1 MKARLDGE
9 TLSLIVEQGEDGCVH
24 LVWFGPKE
32 LEHMASA
39 PAFQRLPASPD
50 VPVGPVLMPE
60 HGNGFHSIPQ
70 IEAHCVSSNRR
81 IQLASPDIQADSD
94 LICLVSADK
103 SAGLSVQC
111 EIRFEGDALI
121 VETNA
126 VNGGSEPVCIARLA
140 SALLP
145 APDWAKELLTH
156 AGAWG
161 REGHVARRAFETGRI
176 EQLGRGG
183 RPGFDGGPTLTL
195 LDSRTSEHSGKALTA
210 HLAWSGPFRLA
221 VERAVDGTGQIL
233 AEQLFAPGE
242 CILEPGERLNLPP
255 AILALS
261 HSGLQGFSD
270 IFHQEFRRR
279 SRSIKRRVHFNTWEA
294 RYLEVNE
301 ADCIELAQ
309 QAAELGIER
318 FVLDDG
324 WFKGRNDDTTSLGDW
339 VVDEEK
345 FPNGLGPLID
355 AVDAAGMDF
364 GLWVEPEMVSPN
376 SDLYRAHPDWVLGY
390 PEADLPTGR
399 NQLVLDLAL
408 PEVQNFL
415 FSSISGLL
423 DRWPIAYLKWDC
435 NRDLYPAT
443 RDGVARAGLQTDGLY
458 ALLDRL
464 RDAHPDVEI
473 ESCASGG
480 GRIDAGIARFTQ
492 RFWTS
497 DATDAIDRI
506 RIQRAA
512 SLIVP
517 PEMLGAHIS
526 PSPNPM
532 TGRQVPMTFR
542 VLTAFFGHLGLEADP
557 AKLGGQDRAVLMRAI
572 DLYKRHR
579 DWMSEGR
586 LVRVGEAGDDPDVK
600 ILVSETGDQA
610 LLRILRLNTPERALQ
625 PRTLLARLE
634 SAAQYELN
642 EIAFEGEPDLWPVGQ
657 FSGAGLMAEGLSLD
671 PGKALT
677 GRLIHLKRIT

>member
-1 MKARLDGE
+1 MKARLEGE
-9 TLSLIVEQGEDGCVH
+9 TLSLMVEQGEDGCAH

-32 LEHMASA
+32 FEEMAGV

-50 VPVGPVLMPE
+50 FPVGPVLMPE
-60 HGNGFHSIPQ
+60 HGNGFHGNPQ
-70 IEAHCVSSNRR
+70 IEAHGVSSNRR
-81 IQLASPDIQADSD
+81 IRLASPVIEANSE
-94 LICLVSADK
+94 LICLVSKDE

-111 EIRFEGDALI
+111 GIRFEGDALI
-121 VETNA
+121 IETNA
-126 VNGGSEPVCIARLA
+126 VNGGIEPTCITRLA

-145 APDWAKELLTH
+145 APHWAKEVLTH

-161 REGHVARRAFETGRI
+161 REGHVALRAFETGRV

-195 LDSRTSEHSGKALTA
+195 LDDRANEHSGKALTA

-221 VERAVDGTGQIL
+221 AERAVDGTGQIL

-242 CILEPGERLNLPP
+242 CTLEPGEHLDLPP

-261 HSGLQGFSD
+261 HSGLQGVSD

-279 SRSIKRRVHFNTWEA
+279 SEPLKRRVHFNTWEA
-294 RYLEVNE
+294 RYFEVNE
-301 ADCIELAQ
+301 GDCIELAQ

-324 WFKGRNDDTTSLGDW
+324 WFNGRNDDATSLGDW

-345 FPNGLGPLID
+345 FPDGLSPLID
-355 AVDAAGMDF
+355 AVHAAGMDF
-364 GLWVEPEMVSPN
+364 GLWVEPEMVSPD

-390 PEADLPTGR
+390 PETGLPTGR

-408 PEVQNFL
+408 PKVQCFL

-423 DRWPIAYLKWDC
+423 DLWPIVYLKWDC

-443 RDGVARAGLQTDGLY
+443 RNGVARAGLQTDGLY
-458 ALLDRL
+458 ALLNRL
-464 RDAHPDVEI
+464 RDAHPNVEI

-480 GRIDAGIARFTQ
+480 GRIDAGIARYAQ

-517 PEMLGAHIS
+517 PEMLGAHIG

-532 TGRQVPMTFR
+532 TGRQIPMAFR

-557 AKLGGQDRAVLMRAI
+557 AMLGGQDRAVLMRGI

-586 LVRVGEAGDDPDVK
+586 LVRIGEAGDDPDVQ
-600 ILVSETGDQA
+600 ILASETGDQA
-610 LLRILRLNTPERALQ
+610 LLRILRLNTPERPLQ
-625 PRTLLARLE
+625 SRIQLAGLE
-634 SAAQYELN
+634 RAAKYELN
-642 EIAFEGEPDLWPVGQ
+642 EIALEGEPDLWPVGQ
-657 FSGAGLMAEGLSLD
+657 YSGAGLMAKGLALD
-671 PGKALT
+671 PGKALM